1 MAAEPGEPAAP
12 STSAEGGDG
21 TAQPAAHAGREIA
34 QLRIDANFGDSEATE
49 GSVGSMVSGSI
60 QGFKIEQLVIRVK
73 EAS

>member
-1 MAAEPGEPAAP
+1 MLFSVQTAGEKIKSPQTGFDITLP
-12 STSAEGGDG
+12 
-21 TAQPAAHAGREIA
+21 GREIA

-60 QGFKIEQLVIRVK
+60 QGFQIEQLVIRVK

>member
-1 MAAEPGEPAAP
+1 MLFSVQTAGEKIKSPQTGFDITLP
-12 STSAEGGDG
+12 
-21 TAQPAAHAGREIA
+21 GREIA